1 MELRVPGDKSITHRA
16 LILAAL
22 GEGTSRLRGALAA
35 GDTRATASV
44 LRALGVR
51 LGSLAADEILVP
63 GLGRRGLHAPAAV
76 LDCHNSGT
84 TARLLLGVLAAQ
96 PLEATL
102 TGDDSLRSRPMRR
115 VTEPLTRMGAR
126 IEELAA
132 PDRLPLRVRGGELRP
147 LVHATP
153 QPSAQVKS
161 ALLLAGLCAGAAVAV
176 REPACSRDHTERM
189 LRSLGV
195 ALSEEDL
202 PDGHQT
208 TLDGS
213 APAWTLDLDVPGDF
227 SSAAFLLAVCV
238 LLRRHDVLVRDVGV
252 NPTRTGLLDV
262 LARMGAAI
270 EPSGG
275 ATLACEPRADLRVA
289 AAELQATEVTPAE
302 VPRLI
307 DELPLL
313 AVLGARADGETVIRG
328 AGELRVKES
337 DRIGALVENLRA
349 LGGTAEELPD
359 GLVVR
364 GSDAP
369 LRGHV
374 RSRGDHRIAMAF
386 AVLGVVPGNE
396 ITIDDPRLAEVSFPG
411 FFDLLRRISEPA

>member
-22 GEGTSRLRGALAA
+22 GEGTGRLRGALAA
-35 GDTRATASV
+35 GDTRATASA
-44 LRALGVR
+44 LRALGVDLDP
-51 LGSLAADEILVP
+51 LGSEEMRVQGI
-63 GLGRRGLHAPAAV
+63 GRRGLRAPAAV

-84 TARLLLGVLAAQ
+84 SARLLLGVLAAQ

-102 TGDDSLRSRPMRR
+102 TGDGSLRARPMRR

-126 IEELAA
+126 IEELGA
-132 PDRLPLRVRGGELRP
+132 PDRLPLRVRGGELHP
-147 LVHATP
+147 LVHTTR

-161 ALLLAGLCAGAAVAV
+161 ALLLAGLCAGTAVSV
-176 REPACSRDHTERM
+176 REPVRSRDHTERM

-195 ALSEEDL
+195 PLREQELAEGYLI
-202 PDGHQT
+202 

-213 APAWTLDLDVPGDF
+213 APAWTVDLDVPGDF
-227 SSAAFLLAVCV
+227 SSAAFLLAACA

-262 LARMGAAI
+262 LARMGAEVEFSA
-270 EPSGG
+270 ESST
-275 ATLACEPRADLRVA
+275 AFEPRADLRVA
-289 AAELQATEVTPAE
+289 AAELRATEVTPGE

-307 DELPLL
+307 DELPLV
-313 AVLGARADGETVIRG
+313 AVLAARAAGETVIRG

-349 LGGTAEELPD
+349 LGGAAEELPD

-386 AVLGVVPGNE
+386 AVLGAVPGNA
-396 ITIDDPRLAEVSFPG
+396 ITIDDPRLAAVSFPG